1 MGENTLTVSSAPA
14 PRILRHGGPDELVAD
29 AAQTLLDQLVAR
41 QGEQDAVH
49 LCLSGGSAANQVY
62 AAFAELASDSDLDVG
77 KLHIWWSDE
86 MFVPTIDPERNA
98 TQSLALLARRLQLNT
113 AQIHS
118 MPASDGNA
126 DPGESAFAYAQ
137 ELGDTDFDVLV
148 LGMGVDGHVASIF
161 PRHSSSEPTSKAA
174 IGVQDAPKPP
184 SERISLTVPTLNR
197 AGSTLLLVSG
207 PEKAQAVAEALAP
220 GSVVPAAQVRGR
232 RETLWF
238 VDEDAAALL
247 PRHDCEL

>member
-1 MGENTLTVSSAPA
+1 MGENIVTASSAPA
-14 PRILRHGGPDELVAD
+14 PRILRHDGPDELVSA
-29 AAQTLLDQLVAR
+29 AAQTLLDELVSR
-41 QGEQDAVH
+41 QGQQDAVH
-49 LCLSGGSAANQVY
+49 LCLSGGSVANQVY
-62 AAFAELASDSDLDVG
+62 AAFAELAAAGALDVE

-118 MPASDGNA
+118 MPASDGHA
-126 DPGESAFAYAQ
+126 DPGESAFTYAQ
-137 ELGDTDFDVLV
+137 ELGDTEFDVLV

-161 PRHSSSEPTSKAA
+161 PHHASSEPTSKRA
-174 IGVQDAPKPP
+174 IGVQDAPKAP

-197 AGSTLLLVSG
+197 ARTTLLLVSG
-207 PEKAQAVAEALAP
+207 TEKARAVAESLAP
-220 GSVVPAAQVRGR
+220 DAVLPAAQVRGR
-232 RETLWF
+232 AETLWF

-247 PRHDCEL
+247 PYHDCEL